1 MLCICRQNEKR
12 AVKGTALQSG
22 GQVAVQSVFAM
33 LDVLSSWTSKSRS
46 AAARDRDNSSK
57 NKAKGTAKDEAPS
70 SPITPVKEGNHP
82 FKDSPCMCVTAL
94 LSAVPKDAL
103 GRAALRIKAYA
114 RALRYFEMHAREGNR
129 TTGAEIFDLST
140 STSSALLPSNTKSL
154 PPTFCPRD
162 DGSNGE
168 LPALTGSQLDL
179 LVDVFAN
186 LEDPDAL
193 QGVQI
198 LR

>member
-1 MLCICRQNEKR
+1 
-12 AVKGTALQSG
+12 
-22 GQVAVQSVFAM
+22 VAVQSVFAM

-46 AAARDRDNSSK
+46 AAARDRDISSK
-57 NKAKGTAKDEAPS
+57 NKAKSTAKEEAPS
-70 SPITPVKEGNHP
+70 SPITPAKEGDHP

-114 RALRYFEMHAREGNR
+114 RALRYFEMHAREGKR
-129 TTGAEIFDLST
+129 STGAEIFDLST
-140 STSSALLPSNTKSL
+140 STSTSTALLPSTNTKSL

>member
-1 MLCICRQNEKR
+1 M
-12 AVKGTALQSG
+12 
-22 GQVAVQSVFAM
+22 AVQSVFAM

-46 AAARDRDNSSK
+46 SAARERDNSGGK
-57 NKAKGTAKDEAPS
+57 NKGKSVAKDEVPP
-70 SPITPVKEGNHP
+70 SPIIAIKEGEHP
-82 FKDSPCMCVTAL
+82 FKDNPCMCVTAL

-129 TTGAEIFDLST
+129 LTGTEILGL
-140 STSSALLPSNTKSL
+140 STSSAPLSSIGSKSL

-168 LPALTGSQLDL
+168 LPALAGSQLDL

>member
-1 MLCICRQNEKR
+1 M
-12 AVKGTALQSG
+12 
-22 GQVAVQSVFAM
+22 AVQSVFAM

-46 AAARDRDNSSK
+46 SAARERDSNNK
-57 NKAKGTAKDEAPS
+57 NKSKSVAKDDIPAT
-70 SPITPVKEGNHP
+70 PIIPIKEGEHP
-82 FKDSPCMCVTAL
+82 YRGDPCMCVTAL
-94 LSAVPKDAL
+94 LSVVPKDTL

-129 TTGAEIFDLST
+129 PPGTEILGLPTST
-140 STSSALLPSNTKSL
+140 STSVRTKNL
-154 PPTFCPRD
+154 PPTYCPRD

-168 LPALTGSQLDL
+168 LPALAGSQLDL

>member
-1 MLCICRQNEKR
+1 M
-12 AVKGTALQSG
+12 
-22 GQVAVQSVFAM
+22 AVQSVFAM

-46 AAARDRDNSSK
+46 AVAK
-57 NKAKGTAKDEAPS
+57 NKAKNTAKEEAPS
-70 SPITPVKEGNHP
+70 SLITPMKEGDHP

-114 RALRYFEMHAREGNR
+114 RALRYFEMHAREGNHS
-129 TTGAEIFDLST
+129 TGAEKSDLST
-140 STSSALLPSNTKSL
+140 STSTASLPSSNTKSH
-154 PPTFCPRD
+154 PSTFCPRD

-186 LEDPDAL
+186 LEDPDGL

>member
-1 MLCICRQNEKR
+1 MNNKN
-12 AVKGTALQSG
+12 K
-22 GQVAVQSVFAM
+22 
-33 LDVLSSWTSKSRS
+33 SKSV
-46 AAARDRDNSSK
+46 
-57 NKAKGTAKDEAPS
+57 AKDDLPAT
-70 SPITPVKEGNHP
+70 PIVPIKGGEHP
-82 FKDSPCMCVTAL
+82 YRGDPCMCVTAL
-94 LSAVPKDAL
+94 LSVVPKDTL

-129 TTGAEIFDLST
+129 PLGTEILGLPTST
-140 STSSALLPSNTKSL
+140 STSSAPSTSTSVKTKSL
-154 PPTFCPRD
+154 PPTYCPRD